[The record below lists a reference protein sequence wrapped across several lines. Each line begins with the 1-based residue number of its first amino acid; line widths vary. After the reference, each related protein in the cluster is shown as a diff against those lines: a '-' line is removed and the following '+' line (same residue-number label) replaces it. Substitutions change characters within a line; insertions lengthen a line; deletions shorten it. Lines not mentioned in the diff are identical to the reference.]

1 MTCETY
7 QDLLDQ
13 LMDGTISTED
23 EKKLLAHEAECPGCA
38 ELHAAM
44 LSLQDDL
51 QTLADDVPPLP
62 EDFHAG
68 WASKLVSQ
76 TQKSST
82 PHKILLTP
90 AVQRVL
96 AACAVFA
103 IVLGGTILS
112 RNAFHPRN
120 NESTDQ
126 APLLMESKHASSSEL
141 SSAGLGTVNSFSSE
155 SAVLEEEIE
164 AYAAESAFD
173 AVLEAAPSVP
183 SEQKIMIRS
192 ATVLMKSKAMDEAL
206 SRLETLCTSIGGS
219 LSVVS
224 SQTESGISRQNLLE
238 VTMPVE
244 NFSSFLSEL
253 QGLDG
258 VIQCEEADDDVTAAY
273 QDVRQQL
280 DTQLALQ
287 EHLKSSLQEASSS
300 GQETQE
306 RQLADIQKQ
315 IDQLRASLSRMDSS
329 AATGTV
335 YITITEE

>member
-1 MTCETY
+1 
-7 QDLLDQ
+7 
-13 LMDGTISTED
+13 
-23 EKKLLAHEAECPGCA
+23 
-38 ELHAAM
+38 
-44 LSLQDDL
+44 
-51 QTLADDVPPLP
+51 
-62 EDFHAG
+62 
-68 WASKLVSQ
+68 
-76 TQKSST
+76 
-82 PHKILLTP
+82 
-90 AVQRVL
+90 
-96 AACAVFA
+96 
-103 IVLGGTILS
+103 
-112 RNAFHPRN
+112 
-120 NESTDQ
+120 
-126 APLLMESKHASSSEL
+126 MESKHASSSEL

-244 NFSSFLSEL
+244 DFSSFLSEL

-300 GQETQE
+300 GQENQE